1 MLSDRCA
8 AVEPRLTGLAPRS
21 NSLPRLLAAL
31 VLLTVIGY
39 VGAAAAAPPVENTQC
54 ILGQPGAPNGLN
66 CTANDITLSSPA
78 VTVIE
83 TCQFPGDTATL
94 QVLADVTGTA
104 QTRYDI
110 GVWVSVDGDPN
121 GDGAETGIC
130 TVVSIPNDIFDTN
143 GASVNIDGDNCGDVD
158 NTGNPVDISQADL
171 GTFTVLCN
179 DSDGDGQL
187 NLPLIISWDNQPGG
201 ICAVSTD
208 TVPGTPAKCRANIDN
223 NIPVP
228 VPGRLIVNKTTAG
241 GDPTAFD
248 FTLSGTDS
256 GIPGGFDSPHV
267 FQLANGG
274 QFDSA
279 TAFTGGLL
287 AGAYSL
293 VEAAAQGWISQGSCS
308 SDVDGGNTDP
318 ASLNLRA
325 GETITC
331 NFVNTP
337 DTATLTVVK
346 QSIGGTASFDFSG
359 SGGIGAFSLDTTA
372 TNPAQAQFVV
382 AGGSYDLAE
391 TIPEGWT
398 LSSASCSGA
407 TANGTPNLGN
417 GTITG
422 ISIAGGE
429 SVTCTFVNSADGS
442 VTVNK
447 VAIGGDDSFSFTSD
461 LPGAAAFDIVT
472 VGGSG
477 SFGGLVQAEPGDY
490 NISESVPA
498 GWEFV
503 SAECSGADASAPSG
517 TGVDITLGE
526 GNTVVCTFTNRKL
539 GAIVVGKV
547 TDPGGAEA
555 SFTFSGDA
563 AGAIGDGESITV
575 SDLSAGSYSSSETVP
590 AGWSL
595 TDISCDDDDSSGNIG
610 TATAT
615 FNVAAG
621 ETVTCIFTNTQ
632 LASITVEKVLDGD
645 PTGLATSFDFSSS
658 FAEPFSLDPVNS
670 PASVQFDNL
679 QPNTPLSVTEA
690 IPTTAGWM
698 LLSASCGGAETV
710 NLGTGTISNIVL
722 DPGEQ
727 VTCTFT
733 NTVPTLELLKTGT
746 LDDGG
751 DGIANVGDTIN
762 YVFTVTN
769 TGKVTLSN
777 IVISDADP
785 NVTIVGSPIESLD
798 PGASDSSVT
807 GSYVLTQADIDAG
820 AFTNTATATSDED
833 ATDDDDD
840 RQELTPNPAITLT
853 KTGMLNDDDGV
864 PGITAGDT
872 ISYAFTVVNTGN
884 VTLTNVTITDPDATI
899 SGGPLASLAPGA
911 SDSSTFTGSH
921 TLTPADIVA
930 GTFTNIATVN
940 SDEGAT
946 DQDDD
951 TQSLMPNP
959 EVMLVKSGTLNDDD
973 GTPGVSAGD
982 TISYAFTITNTGD
995 VTLTNLTV
1003 TDPLVT
1009 VMGGPLA
1016 SLAPGASDSTTF
1028 TASYTLEQ
1036 ADIDAGTFTNTATVN
1051 SDEGATDTSSDTQ
1064 QLVPPRPPADVQ
1076 AIPVNDRWALLLMA
1090 LLLAAVGW
1098 YYRPALRRDF

>member
-1 MLSDRCA
+1 MLSDRFT
-8 AVEPRLTGLAPRS
+8 AVEPRMTGLAPRS
-21 NSLPRLLAAL
+21 HASPRLLAAL
-31 VLLTVIGY
+31 IVFTVLGLMQ
-39 VGAAAAAPPVENTQC
+39 GAVAAPPVENTQC

-78 VTVIE
+78 VTVIKN
-83 TCQFPGDTATL
+83 CQFPGDTATL
-94 QVLADVTGTA
+94 QVLADVIGTA

-256 GIPGGFDSPHV
+256 GIPGGFVSPHV

-293 VEAAAQGWISQGSCS
+293 VEAAAQGWISQGSCN

-318 ASLNLRA
+318 AALDLRA

-391 TIPEGWT
+391 TIPEGWA

-422 ISIAGGE
+422 ISIAGGQ

-461 LPGAAAFDIVT
+461 LPGAAAFDILT
-472 VGGSG
+472 AGGSG
-477 SFGGLVQAEPGDY
+477 SFGGAIGTEPGEY
-490 NISESVPA
+490 NISETVPA

-610 TATAT
+610 TATAS

-621 ETVTCIFTNTQ
+621 ETVTCTFTNTQ

-645 PTGLATSFDFSSS
+645 PTSLATSFDFSSS
-658 FAEPFSLDPVNS
+658 FAEPFSLDPVNT

-679 QPNTPLSVTEA
+679 QPNTPLSVTET
-690 IPTTAGWM
+690 IPTTAGWQ
-698 LLSASCGGAETV
+698 LLSATCGDGGETV
-710 NLGTGTISNIVL
+710 NLQNGTISNIVL

-727 VTCTFT
+727 ATCTFT

-769 TGKVTLSN
+769 TGKVALSN
-777 IVISDADP
+777 IVVTDADP
-785 NVTIVGSPIESLD
+785 DVTIVGSPIEGLA
-798 PGASDSSVT
+798 PGASDDSVT
-807 GSYVLTQADIDAG
+807 GSYVLTLADINAG
-820 AFTNTATATSDED
+820 TFTNTATATSDEG
-833 ATDDDDD
+833 ATDEDDDT
-840 RQELTPNPAITLT
+840 QPLAPTPAIMLE
-853 KTGMLNDDDGV
+853 KTGTLNDDDGN
-864 PGITAGDT
+864 PGVSVGDS
-872 ISYAFTVVNTGN
+872 ISYAFTVTNTGN
-884 VTLTNVTITDPDATI
+884 LTLTNITIDDPKATV
-899 SGGPLASLAPGA
+899 SGGPIASLQPGA
-911 SDSSTFTGSH
+911 SDSSTFTGSY
-921 TLTPADIVA
+921 TLT
-930 GTFTNIATVN
+930 
-940 SDEGAT
+940 
-946 DQDDD
+946 
-951 TQSLMPNP
+951 
-959 EVMLVKSGTLNDDD
+959 
-973 GTPGVSAGD
+973 
-982 TISYAFTITNTGD
+982 
-995 VTLTNLTV
+995 
-1003 TDPLVT
+1003 
-1009 VMGGPLA
+1009 
-1016 SLAPGASDSTTF
+1016 
-1028 TASYTLEQ
+1028 Q
-1036 ADIDAGTFTNTATVN
+1036 ADIDAGSFTNIATASAAEPPT
-1051 SDEGATDTSSDTQ
+1051 SDDDEDTQ
-1064 QLVPPRPPADVQ
+1064 TFEPIVPPGPPAV
-1076 AIPVNDRWALLLMA
+1076 AVSTLSAHGLALLA
-1090 LLLAAVGW
+1090 LLMLGLGFMG
-1098 YYRPALRRDF
+1098 YRRFS